1 MKAVAARALEILR
14 EFNAQNLANM
24 VWAFAKLEMNEE
36 ALMKAV
42 GRRALETLGEFNAQG
57 LATMVWAF
65 AKLRVNDAELL
76 RALASRGATLRS
88 TTTDP
93 LVEFLSRRDVDSLLE
108 ISTQEDEAA
117 LFLLL
122 GGLEELLEESIRSEP
137 PF

>member
-1 MKAVAARALEILR
+1 MEMKEEALMKAVARRQLDILG
-14 EFNAQNLANM
+14 EFNAQNLAN
-24 VWAFAKLEMNEE
+24 
-36 ALMKAV
+36 
-42 GRRALETLGEFNAQG
+42 T
-57 LATMVWAF
+57 VWAF
-65 AKLRVNDAELL
+65 AKLRVKHAELL
-76 RALASRGATLRS
+76 RAVASRGATLRS

>member
-1 MKAVAARALEILR
+1 MKAVERRVREILG
-14 EFNAQNLANM
+14 EFDAQGLANT
-24 VWAFAKLEMNEE
+24 VWAFAKLEMKEE

-42 GRRALETLGEFNAQG
+42 ARRALEILEEFNAQN

-65 AKLRVNDAELL
+65 AKLRVKHAELL
-76 RALASRGATLRS
+76 RAVASFGATLRS

-137 PF
+137 PV